1 MGHFYPT
8 SVSFVH
14 SRTLPCRTPQLWLNI
29 MYFSPLVSGHQ
40 SFCQLC
46 SAFYPHM
53 LANSILVVITNK
65 SSALHTRQK
74 QYVLIILLQLTVAMA
89 VLTEKHLQFLKYL
102 GKVWIQALQSVA
114 IWDDYALARFL
125 WKRSCKS
132 AGPMFP
138 SCDSPWNGVSHWLP
152 GESFSWQE
160 AQPRVLNWTLPEIW
174 NWHFALYRNGQL
186 RKMDSSSRC
195 GFSL

>member
-1 MGHFYPT
+1 
-8 SVSFVH
+8 
-14 SRTLPCRTPQLWLNI
+14 
-29 MYFSPLVSGHQ
+29 
-40 SFCQLC
+40 
-46 SAFYPHM
+46 M

-125 WKRSCKS
+125 
-132 AGPMFP
+132 
-138 SCDSPWNGVSHWLP
+138 
-152 GESFSWQE
+152 
-160 AQPRVLNWTLPEIW
+160 
-174 NWHFALYRNGQL
+174 
-186 RKMDSSSRC
+186 
-195 GFSL
+195 